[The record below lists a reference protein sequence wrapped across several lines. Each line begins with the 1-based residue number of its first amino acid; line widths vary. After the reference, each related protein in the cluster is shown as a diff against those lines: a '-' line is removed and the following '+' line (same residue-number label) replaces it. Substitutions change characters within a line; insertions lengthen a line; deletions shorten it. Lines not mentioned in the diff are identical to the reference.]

1 MRNHALLCPSQLLA
15 QAAPCAG
22 LRAVD
27 HSTSHAQRS
36 SCHDGCVWGEGGT
49 STLTL
54 ECRYAEKAFTGPGR
68 PIASRSSNWV
78 CSKRTPQFTQHTTR
92 ESLLN
97 AAVLKTPPPSQ
108 NRNYTQRQPCMQS
121 TTCMASRNPLPFS
134 PNSTTNRTTCAGHS
148 IHYTTHS
155 VVQGRDPTHSRH
167 PPKGQRHGC
176 RAC

>member
-97 AAVLKTPPPSQ
+97 AAVLKTPPPFPKPKLHTEATLHAVHHLHGLEEPTAFLPQLNDQPHDMRRSQ
-108 NRNYTQRQPCMQS
+108 HT
-121 TTCMASRNPLPFS
+121 L
-134 PNSTTNRTTCAGHS
+134 
-148 IHYTTHS
+148 HYTL
-155 VVQGRDPTHSRH
+155 GRSG
-167 PPKGQRHGC
+167 KGPHT
-176 RAC
+176 